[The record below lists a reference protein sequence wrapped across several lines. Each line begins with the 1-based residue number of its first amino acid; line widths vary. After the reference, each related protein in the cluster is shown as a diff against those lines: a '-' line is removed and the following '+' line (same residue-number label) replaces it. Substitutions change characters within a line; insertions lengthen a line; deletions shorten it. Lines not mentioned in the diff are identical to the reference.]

1 MKRFSELN
9 KINKNV
15 NENCVT
21 SDVNPG
27 NALSTTGVTN
37 HYTPVQ
43 NILTNVKNLYACRM
57 SIAAS
62 LAEDGFSIKLNSS
75 KFGSEKDVKTM
86 LETPL
91 DRTTIPLK
99 QYITSQG
106 LDEIKV
112 IKMGDFFVVY
122 FSPKDIKAA
131 GKDLE
136 ATQAETPVKEMLDM
150 NIDEAEM
157 VNLFESDDDDEELED
172 LTKKELIKL
181 IEEKDKVKAAKQ
193 FMQIIA
199 QHMELPREY
208 YFAGVK
214 DKDGKES
221 IALRWKYTKRRP
233 HKKTVEMTRS
243 LINIYDTDKEGV
255 WVGDFDEKSMFKLP
269 DEVKKLIEN
278 ILELLGAE
286 KTKDPC
292 VYSLSGEKLDD
303 DKDDDKKDEDKK
315 DDENKD
321 NDNKEEKD
329 NDKKNDEDVEDDKS
343 RDEDDNI
350 LSL

>member
-1 MKRFSELN
+1 MKRFSDFN
-9 KINKNV
+9 KAMTGKLVGESCI
-15 NENCVT
+15 T

-75 KFGSEKDVKTM
+75 KFVSEDEIRRM
-86 LETPL
+86 LYTPL
-91 DRTTIPLK
+91 DRTTIPLA
-99 QYITSQG
+99 QYIISQG
-106 LDEIKV
+106 LDSVKMIKV
-112 IKMGDFFVVY
+112 GDFYVVY

-131 GKDLE
+131 EPGLE
-136 ATQAETPVKEMLDM
+136 APQAEAPVKEMLYY
-150 NIDEAEM
+150 NIEEAEITTIT
-157 VNLFESDDDDEELED
+157 EDEDHEELED
-172 LTKKELIKL
+172 ITKKELSKL
-181 IEEKDKVKAAKQ
+181 IDEKDKVKAAKQ
-193 FMQIIA
+193 FMQIVS
-199 QHMELPREY
+199 QQMELPREY

-221 IALRWKYTKRRP
+221 IALRWRYTKRRP
-233 HKKTVEMTRS
+233 HKKTAEVTRS
-243 LINIYDTDKEGV
+243 LINIYGNSKDGV
-255 WVGDFDEKSMFKLP
+255 WVGDFDEKSYFQLP

-286 KTKDPC
+286 KTDDEC
-292 VYSLSGEKLDD
+292 VYSLDAKKE
-303 DKDDDKKDEDKK
+303 DKKADKKEDKK
-315 DDENKD
+315 DDKKD
-321 NDNKEEKD
+321 DE
-329 NDKKNDEDVEDDKS
+329 EDVEDDKS
-343 RDEDDNI
+343 RDEDDV

>member
-1 MKRFSELN
+1 MKRFSDFN
-9 KINKNV
+9 KAMTGKLV
-15 NENCVT
+15 GESCVT

-75 KFGSEKDVKTM
+75 KFVSEDEIRRM
-86 LETPL
+86 LYTPL
-91 DRTTIPLK
+91 DRTTIPLA
-99 QYITSQG
+99 QYIISQG
-106 LDEIKV
+106 LDSVKMIKV
-112 IKMGDFFVVY
+112 GDFYVVY

-131 GKDLE
+131 EPGLE
-136 ATQAETPVKEMLDM
+136 APQAEAPVKEMLDY
-150 NIDEAEM
+150 NIEEAEITTIT
-157 VNLFESDDDDEELED
+157 EDEDDEELED
-172 LTKKELIKL
+172 ITKKELSKL
-181 IEEKDKVKAAKQ
+181 IDEKDKVKAAKQ
-193 FMQIIA
+193 FMQIVS
-199 QHMELPREY
+199 QQMELPREY

-221 IALRWKYTKRRP
+221 IALRWRYTKRRP
-233 HKKTVEMTRS
+233 HKKTAEVTRS
-243 LINIYDTDKEGV
+243 LINIYGNSKDGV
-255 WVGDFDEKSMFKLP
+255 WVGDFDKKSYFQLP

-286 KTKDPC
+286 KTDDEC
-292 VYSLSGEKLDD
+292 VYSLDA
-303 DKDDDKKDEDKK
+303 KKEDKK
-315 DDENKD
+315 DD
-321 NDNKEEKD
+321 NKE
-329 NDKKNDEDVEDDKS
+329 DKKDDKKDDEEDVEDDKS
-343 RDEDDNI
+343 RDEDDV

>member
-9 KINKNV
+9 KNNV

-21 SDVNPG
+21 SDTNPG
-27 NALSTTGVTN
+27 NALSTTGVMN

-43 NILTNVKNLYACRM
+43 NILLNVKNLYASRM
-57 SIAAS
+57 SIAAT

-75 KFGSEKDVKTM
+75 KFTTEKEIKD
-86 LETPL
+86 LLNTPL
-91 DRTTIPLK
+91 DANSPALAPFIK
-99 QYITSQG
+99 SQG
-106 LDEIKV
+106 LDLMKTIKV
-112 IKMGDFFVVY
+112 GDFYIVY
-122 FSPKDIKAA
+122 FSPKDVKAA
-131 GKDLE
+131 NPGLE
-136 ATQAETPVKEMLDM
+136 TPQAETPVKEMLDM
-150 NIDEAEM
+150 NIEEAEM
-157 VNLFESDDDDEELED
+157 VNVFESDDDDEELED

-193 FMQIIA
+193 FMQIIS

-233 HKKTVEMTRS
+233 HKRTVEATRS
-243 LINIYDTDKEGV
+243 LINIYGTGKDAV
-255 WVGDFDEKSMFKLP
+255 WVGDFDKKSMFQLP

-286 KTKDPC
+286 KTNDEC
-292 VYSLSGEKLDD
+292 VYKLDGEKKS
-303 DKDDDKKDEDKK
+303 DKKSDKKDE
-315 DDENKD
+315 
-321 NDNKEEKD
+321 
-329 NDKKNDEDVEDDKS
+329 EDVEDDKS
-343 RDEDDNI
+343 RDEDENDV

>member
-1 MKRFSELN
+1 MKRFSDFN
-9 KINKNV
+9 KAMTGKLV
-15 NENCVT
+15 GESCVT

-75 KFGSEKDVKTM
+75 KFVSEEEIRRM
-86 LETPL
+86 LYTPL
-91 DRTTIPLK
+91 DRTTIPLA
-99 QYITSQG
+99 QYIISQG
-106 LDEIKV
+106 LDSVKMIKV
-112 IKMGDFFVVY
+112 GDFYVVY

-131 GKDLE
+131 EPGLE
-136 ATQAETPVKEMLDM
+136 APQAEAPVKEMLDY
-150 NIDEAEM
+150 NIEEAEITTIT
-157 VNLFESDDDDEELED
+157 EDEDDEELED
-172 LTKKELIKL
+172 ITKKELSKL
-181 IEEKDKVKAAKQ
+181 IDEKDKVKAAKQ
-193 FMQIIA
+193 FMQIVS
-199 QHMELPREY
+199 QQMELPREY

-221 IALRWKYTKRRP
+221 IALRWRYTKRRP
-233 HKKTVEMTRS
+233 HKKTAEVTRS
-243 LINIYDTDKEGV
+243 LINIYGNSKDGV
-255 WVGDFDEKSMFKLP
+255 WVGDFDEKSYFQLP

-286 KTKDPC
+286 KTDDEC
-292 VYSLSGEKLDD
+292 VYSLDA
-303 DKDDDKKDEDKK
+303 KKEDKK
-315 DDENKD
+315 DDK
-321 NDNKEEKD
+321 KE
-329 NDKKNDEDVEDDKS
+329 DKKDDKKDDEEDVEDDKS
-343 RDEDDNI
+343 RDEDDV

>member
-1 MKRFSELN
+1 MKRFSDFN
-9 KINKNV
+9 KAMTGKLV
-15 NENCVT
+15 DESCVT

-75 KFGSEKDVKTM
+75 KFVSEDEIRRM
-86 LETPL
+86 LYTPL
-91 DRTTIPLK
+91 DRTTIPLA
-99 QYITSQG
+99 QYIMSQG
-106 LDEIKV
+106 LDSMKMIKV
-112 IKMGDFFVVY
+112 GDFYVVY

-131 GKDLE
+131 EPGLE
-136 ATQAETPVKEMLDM
+136 APQAEAPVKEMLDY
-150 NIDEAEM
+150 NIEEAEITTIT
-157 VNLFESDDDDEELED
+157 EDEDDEELED
-172 LTKKELIKL
+172 LTKKELGKL
-181 IEEKDKVKAAKQ
+181 IDEKDKVKAAKQ
-193 FMQIIA
+193 FMQIVS
-199 QHMELPREY
+199 QQMELPREY

-221 IALRWKYTKRRP
+221 IALRWRYTKRRP
-233 HKKTVEMTRS
+233 HKKTAEVTRS
-243 LINIYDTDKEGV
+243 LINIYGNDKDGV
-255 WVGDFDEKSMFKLP
+255 WVGDFDEKSYFQLP

-286 KTKDPC
+286 KTDDEC
-292 VYSLSGEKLDD
+292 VYSLDS
-303 DKDDDKKDEDKK
+303 KKEDKK
-315 DDENKD
+315 DDKKEDKKEDTKKD
-321 NDNKEEKD
+321 NE
-329 NDKKNDEDVEDDKS
+329 EDVEDDKS
-343 RDEDDNI
+343 RDEDDV

>member
-1 MKRFSELN
+1 MKRFSDFN
-9 KINKNV
+9 KAMTGKLV
-15 NENCVT
+15 GESCVT

-75 KFGSEKDVKTM
+75 KFVSEDEIRRM
-86 LETPL
+86 LYTPL
-91 DRTTIPLK
+91 DRTTIPLA
-99 QYITSQG
+99 QYIISQG
-106 LDEIKV
+106 LDSVKMIKV
-112 IKMGDFFVVY
+112 GDFYVVY

-131 GKDLE
+131 EPGLE
-136 ATQAETPVKEMLDM
+136 APQAEAPVKEMLDY
-150 NIDEAEM
+150 NIEEAEITTIT
-157 VNLFESDDDDEELED
+157 EDEDDEELED
-172 LTKKELIKL
+172 LTKKELSKL
-181 IEEKDKVKAAKQ
+181 IDEKDKVKAAKQ
-193 FMQIIA
+193 FMQIVS
-199 QHMELPREY
+199 QQMELPREY

-221 IALRWKYTKRRP
+221 IALRWRYTKRRP
-233 HKKTVEMTRS
+233 HKKTAEVTRS
-243 LINIYDTDKEGV
+243 LINIYGNSKDGV
-255 WVGDFDEKSMFKLP
+255 WVGDFDEKSYFQLP

-286 KTKDPC
+286 KTDDEC
-292 VYSLSGEKLDD
+292 VYSLDV
-303 DKDDDKKDEDKK
+303 KKEDKK
-315 DDENKD
+315 DDK
-321 NDNKEEKD
+321 KE
-329 NDKKNDEDVEDDKS
+329 DKKDDKKDDEEDVEDDKS
-343 RDEDDNI
+343 RDEDDV

>member
-1 MKRFSELN
+1 MKRFSDFSKELSKN
-9 KINKNV
+9 INEK
-15 NENCVT
+15 CVT
-21 SDVNPG
+21 TDINPG
-27 NALSTTGVTN
+27 NALSDTMGVTN

-75 KFGSEKDVKTM
+75 KFISEEEIKKM
-86 LETPL
+86 LYTPL
-91 DRTTIPLK
+91 DAQTMPLG

-106 LDEIKV
+106 LDK
-112 IKMGDFFVVY
+112 IKMVKVGDFYVVY

-131 GKDLE
+131 EPGLE
-136 ATQAETPVKEMLDM
+136 ATQAEAPVKEMLDYD
-150 NIDEAEM
+150 IEEAEITTIT
-157 VNLFESDDDDEELED
+157 EDEDDEELED
-172 LTKKELIKL
+172 LTKKELSKL
-181 IEEKDKVKAAKQ
+181 IDEKDKVKAAKQ
-193 FMQIIA
+193 FMQIVS
-199 QHMELPREY
+199 QQMELPREY

-233 HKKTVEMTRS
+233 HKKTAEVTRS
-243 LINIYDTDKEGV
+243 LINIYGNEKDGI
-255 WVGDFDEKSMFKLP
+255 WVGDFDEKSYFQLP

-286 KTKDPC
+286 KTNDKC
-292 VYSLSGEKLDD
+292 VYSLGEKS
-303 DKDDDKKDEDKK
+303 DKKEDEKKDEKPSDDKKKEDE
-315 DDENKD
+315 
-321 NDNKEEKD
+321 
-329 NDKKNDEDVEDDKS
+329 EDVEDDKS
-343 RDEDDNI
+343 RDEDDV

>member
-1 MKRFSELN
+1 MKRFSDFN
-9 KINKNV
+9 KAMTGKLVGESCI
-15 NENCVT
+15 T

-75 KFGSEKDVKTM
+75 KFVSEDEIRRM
-86 LETPL
+86 LYTPL
-91 DRTTIPLK
+91 DRTTIPLA
-99 QYITSQG
+99 QYIISQG
-106 LDEIKV
+106 LDSVKMIKV
-112 IKMGDFFVVY
+112 GDFYVVY

-131 GKDLE
+131 EPGLE
-136 ATQAETPVKEMLDM
+136 APQAEAPVKEMLDY
-150 NIDEAEM
+150 NIEEAEITTIT
-157 VNLFESDDDDEELED
+157 EDEDDEELED
-172 LTKKELIKL
+172 ITKKELSKL
-181 IEEKDKVKAAKQ
+181 IDEKDKVKAAKQ
-193 FMQIIA
+193 FMQIVS
-199 QHMELPREY
+199 QQMELPREY

-221 IALRWKYTKRRP
+221 IALRWRYTKRRP
-233 HKKTVEMTRS
+233 HKKTAEVTRS
-243 LINIYDTDKEGV
+243 LINIYGNTKDGV
-255 WVGDFDEKSMFKLP
+255 WVGDFDDNAYFKLP

-286 KTKDPC
+286 KTNDKC
-292 VYSLSGEKLDD
+292 VYSLDANK
-303 DKDDDKKDEDKK
+303 KDDKKDDTKK
-315 DDENKD
+315 DDE
-321 NDNKEEKD
+321 
-329 NDKKNDEDVEDDKS
+329 EDVEDDKS
-343 RDEDDNI
+343 RDEDDV

>member
-9 KINKNV
+9 NKV

-27 NALSTTGVTN
+27 NALSKTGVMN

-43 NILTNVKNLYACRM
+43 NILLNVKNLFAVRM

-75 KFGSEKDVKTM
+75 KFTSEKEIKN
-86 LETPL
+86 LLYTPL
-91 DRTTIPLK
+91 DSNTPALAS
-99 QYITSQG
+99 YITSQG
-106 LDEIKV
+106 LDAMKTIKV
-112 IKMGDFFVVY
+112 GDFFVVY

-131 GKDLE
+131 GSVGNNLE
-136 ATQAETPVKEMLDM
+136 SPQTEAPVKEMLDLG
-150 NIDEAEM
+150 IEEAEM
-157 VNLFESDDDDEELED
+157 VSIFESDDDDEELED
-172 LTKKELIKL
+172 LTKKELSKL

-193 FMQIIA
+193 FMQIIS
-199 QHMELPREY
+199 QQMELPREY

-233 HKKTVEMTRS
+233 HKKTAEVTRS
-243 LINIYDTDKEGV
+243 LINIYGTGKDAI
-255 WVGDFDEKSMFKLP
+255 WVQDFDEKSLFQLP

-286 KTKDPC
+286 KTKDEC
-292 VYSLSGEKLDD
+292 VYKLEDKKSDEK
-303 DKDDDKKDEDKK
+303 KDDKKEDKK
-315 DDENKD
+315 DDK
-321 NDNKEEKD
+321 KEE
-329 NDKKNDEDVEDDKS
+329 EDVEDDKS
-343 RDEDDNI
+343 RDEDENDV

>member
-9 KINKNV
+9 NV

-75 KFGSEKDVKTM
+75 KFASEKDVKYM

-99 QYITSQG
+99 QYIVSQG
-106 LDEIKV
+106 LDKIKV

-136 ATQAETPVKEMLDM
+136 STQAETPVKEMLDM

-157 VNLFESDDDDEELED
+157 INLFESDDDDEELED
-172 LTKKELIKL
+172 LTKKELSKL
-181 IEEKDKVKAAKQ
+181 IGEKDKVKAAKQ
-193 FMQIIA
+193 FMQIVS
-199 QHMELPREY
+199 QQMELPREY

-233 HKKTVEMTRS
+233 HKKTAEMTRS
-243 LINIYDTDKEGV
+243 LINIYANDKEGI
-255 WVGDFDEKSMFKLP
+255 WVGDFDKNSMFQLP

-286 KTKDPC
+286 KTSDEC
-292 VYSLSGEKLDD
+292 VYSLDSKKSDKNDDKKDDKKDD
-303 DKDDDKKDEDKK
+303 DKD
-315 DDENKD
+315 N
-321 NDNKEEKD
+321 NKD
-329 NDKKNDEDVEDDKS
+329 NDKKDDEDVEDDKS
-343 RDEDDNI
+343 RDEDEDV

>member
-1 MKRFSELN
+1 MKRFSDFN
-9 KINKNV
+9 KAMTGKLV
-15 NENCVT
+15 GESCVT

-75 KFGSEKDVKTM
+75 KFVSEDEIRRM
-86 LETPL
+86 LYTPL
-91 DRTTIPLK
+91 DRTTIPLA
-99 QYITSQG
+99 QYIISQG
-106 LDEIKV
+106 LDSVKMIKV
-112 IKMGDFFVVY
+112 GDFYVVY

-131 GKDLE
+131 EPGLE
-136 ATQAETPVKEMLDM
+136 APQAEAPVKEMLDY
-150 NIDEAEM
+150 NIEEAEITTIT
-157 VNLFESDDDDEELED
+157 EDEDDEELED
-172 LTKKELIKL
+172 LTKKELSKL
-181 IEEKDKVKAAKQ
+181 IDEKDKVKAAKQ
-193 FMQIIA
+193 FMQIVS
-199 QHMELPREY
+199 QQMELPREY

-221 IALRWKYTKRRP
+221 IALRWRYTKRRP
-233 HKKTVEMTRS
+233 HKKTAEVTRS
-243 LINIYDTDKEGV
+243 LINIYGNSKDGV
-255 WVGDFDEKSMFKLP
+255 WVGDFDKKAYFQLP

-286 KTKDPC
+286 KTDDEC
-292 VYSLSGEKLDD
+292 VYSLDSK
-303 DKDDDKKDEDKK
+303 KDDKKDDKKEDKK
-315 DDENKD
+315 DDKKD
-321 NDNKEEKD
+321 DE
-329 NDKKNDEDVEDDKS
+329 EDVEDDKS
-343 RDEDDNI
+343 RDEDDV

>member
-1 MKRFSELN
+1 MKRFSDFN
-9 KINKNV
+9 KAMTGKLV
-15 NENCVT
+15 GESCVT

-75 KFGSEKDVKTM
+75 KFVSEDEIRRM
-86 LETPL
+86 LYTPL
-91 DRTTIPLK
+91 DRTTIPLA
-99 QYITSQG
+99 QYIISQG
-106 LDEIKV
+106 LDSVKMIKV
-112 IKMGDFFVVY
+112 GDFYVVY

-131 GKDLE
+131 EPGLE
-136 ATQAETPVKEMLDM
+136 APQAEAPVKEMLDY
-150 NIDEAEM
+150 NIEEAEITTIT
-157 VNLFESDDDDEELED
+157 EDEDDEELED
-172 LTKKELIKL
+172 ITKKELSKL
-181 IEEKDKVKAAKQ
+181 IDEKDKVKASKQ
-193 FMQIIA
+193 FMQIVS
-199 QHMELPREY
+199 QQMELPREY

-221 IALRWKYTKRRP
+221 IALRWRYTKRRP
-233 HKKTVEMTRS
+233 HKKTAEVTRS
-243 LINIYDTDKEGV
+243 LINIYGNSKDGV
-255 WVGDFDEKSMFKLP
+255 WVGDFDEKSYFQLP

-286 KTKDPC
+286 KTDDEC
-292 VYSLSGEKLDD
+292 VYSLDA
-303 DKDDDKKDEDKK
+303 KKEDKK
-315 DDENKD
+315 DDK
-321 NDNKEEKD
+321 KE
-329 NDKKNDEDVEDDKS
+329 DKKDDKKDDEEDVEDDKS
-343 RDEDDNI
+343 RDEDDV

>member
-1 MKRFSELN
+1 MKRFSDFN
-9 KINKNV
+9 KAMTGKLV
-15 NENCVT
+15 GESCVT

-75 KFGSEKDVKTM
+75 KFVSEDEIRRM
-86 LETPL
+86 LYTPL
-91 DRTTIPLK
+91 DRTTIPLA
-99 QYITSQG
+99 QYIISQG
-106 LDEIKV
+106 LDSVKMIKV
-112 IKMGDFFVVY
+112 GDFYVVY

-131 GKDLE
+131 EPGLE
-136 ATQAETPVKEMLDM
+136 APQAEAPVKEMLDY
-150 NIDEAEM
+150 NIEEAEITTIT
-157 VNLFESDDDDEELED
+157 EDEDDEELED
-172 LTKKELIKL
+172 ITKKELSKL
-181 IEEKDKVKAAKQ
+181 IDEKDKVKAAKQ
-193 FMQIIA
+193 FMQIVS
-199 QHMELPREY
+199 QQMELPREY

-221 IALRWKYTKRRP
+221 IALRWRYTKRRP
-233 HKKTVEMTRS
+233 HKKTAEVTRS
-243 LINIYDTDKEGV
+243 LINIYGNSKDGV
-255 WVGDFDEKSMFKLP
+255 WVGDFDEKSYFQLP

-286 KTKDPC
+286 KTDDEC
-292 VYSLSGEKLDD
+292 VYSLDA
-303 DKDDDKKDEDKK
+303 KKEDKK
-315 DDENKD
+315 DDK
-321 NDNKEEKD
+321 KE
-329 NDKKNDEDVEDDKS
+329 DKKDDKKDDEEDVEDDKS
-343 RDEDDNI
+343 RDEDDV

>member
-1 MKRFSELN
+1 MKRFSDFN
-9 KINKNV
+9 KAMTGKLV
-15 NENCVT
+15 GESCVT

-75 KFGSEKDVKTM
+75 KFVSEDEIRRM
-86 LETPL
+86 LYTPL
-91 DRTTIPLK
+91 DRTTIPLA
-99 QYITSQG
+99 QYIISQG
-106 LDEIKV
+106 LDSVKMIKV
-112 IKMGDFFVVY
+112 GDFYVVY

-131 GKDLE
+131 EPGLE
-136 ATQAETPVKEMLDM
+136 APQAEAPVKEMLDY
-150 NIDEAEM
+150 NIEEAEITTIT
-157 VNLFESDDDDEELED
+157 EDEDDEELED
-172 LTKKELIKL
+172 LTKKELSKL
-181 IEEKDKVKAAKQ
+181 IDEKDKVKAAKQ
-193 FMQIIA
+193 FMQIVS
-199 QHMELPREY
+199 QQMELPREY

-221 IALRWKYTKRRP
+221 IALRWRYTKRRP
-233 HKKTVEMTRS
+233 HKKTAEVTRS
-243 LINIYDTDKEGV
+243 LINIYGNTKDGV
-255 WVGDFDEKSMFKLP
+255 WVGDFDDKAYFKLP

-286 KTKDPC
+286 KTDDEC
-292 VYSLSGEKLDD
+292 VYSLDA
-303 DKDDDKKDEDKK
+303 KKEDKK
-315 DDENKD
+315 DDK
-321 NDNKEEKD
+321 KE
-329 NDKKNDEDVEDDKS
+329 DKKDDKKDDEEDVEDDKS
-343 RDEDDNI
+343 RDEDDV

>member
-1 MKRFSELN
+1 MKRFSDFN
-9 KINKNV
+9 KAMTGKLVGESCI
-15 NENCVT
+15 T

-75 KFGSEKDVKTM
+75 KFVSEDEIRRM
-86 LETPL
+86 LYTPL
-91 DRTTIPLK
+91 DRTTIPLA
-99 QYITSQG
+99 QYIISQG
-106 LDEIKV
+106 LDSVKMIKV
-112 IKMGDFFVVY
+112 GDFYVVY

-131 GKDLE
+131 EPGLE
-136 ATQAETPVKEMLDM
+136 APQAEAPVKEMLDY
-150 NIDEAEM
+150 NIEEAEITTIT
-157 VNLFESDDDDEELED
+157 EDEDDEELED
-172 LTKKELIKL
+172 ITKKELSKL
-181 IEEKDKVKAAKQ
+181 IDEKDKVKAAKQ
-193 FMQIIA
+193 FMQIVS
-199 QHMELPREY
+199 QQMELPREY

-221 IALRWKYTKRRP
+221 IALRWRYTKRRP
-233 HKKTVEMTRS
+233 HKKTAEVTRS
-243 LINIYDTDKEGV
+243 LINIYGNSKDGV
-255 WVGDFDEKSMFKLP
+255 WVGDFDEKSYFQLP

-286 KTKDPC
+286 KTDDEC
-292 VYSLSGEKLDD
+292 VYSLDA
-303 DKDDDKKDEDKK
+303 KKEDKK
-315 DDENKD
+315 DDK
-321 NDNKEEKD
+321 KE
-329 NDKKNDEDVEDDKS
+329 DKKDDKKDDEEDVEDDKS
-343 RDEDDNI
+343 RDEDDV

>member
-1 MKRFSELN
+1 MKRFSDFN
-9 KINKNV
+9 KAMTSKPV
-15 NENCVT
+15 EENCVT

-62 LAEDGFSIKLNSS
+62 LAEDGFSIKMNSS
-75 KFGSEKDVKTM
+75 KFTSEEEIKKY
-86 LETPL
+86 LYTPL
-91 DRTTIPLK
+91 DRTTIPLA

-106 LDEIKV
+106 LDKIKIIKV
-112 IKMGDFFVVY
+112 GDFYVVY

-131 GKDLE
+131 EPGLE
-136 ATQAETPVKEMLDM
+136 APQAEAPVKEMLDY
-150 NIDEAEM
+150 NIEEAEITTIT
-157 VNLFESDDDDEELED
+157 EDEDDEELED
-172 LTKKELIKL
+172 ITKKELSKL
-181 IEEKDKVKAAKQ
+181 IDEKDKVKAAKQ
-193 FMQIIA
+193 FMQIVS
-199 QHMELPREY
+199 QQMELPREY

-233 HKKTVEMTRS
+233 HKKTAEVTRS
-243 LINIYDTDKEGV
+243 LINIYGNDKDGI
-255 WVGDFDEKSMFKLP
+255 WVGDFDEKSYFKLP

-286 KTKDPC
+286 KTKDEC
-292 VYSLSGEKLDD
+292 VYSLGEK
-303 DKDDDKKDEDKK
+303 DKDEKKEEDKK
-315 DDENKD
+315 DDSSKD
-321 NDNKEEKD
+321 S
-329 NDKKNDEDVEDDKS
+329 DEDVEDDKS
-343 RDEDDNI
+343 RDEDDI

>member
-1 MKRFSELN
+1 MKRFSDFN
-9 KINKNV
+9 KAMTGKLV
-15 NENCVT
+15 GESCVT

-75 KFGSEKDVKTM
+75 KFVSEDEIRRM
-86 LETPL
+86 LYTPL
-91 DRTTIPLK
+91 DRTTIPLA
-99 QYITSQG
+99 QYIISQG
-106 LDEIKV
+106 LDSVKMIKV
-112 IKMGDFFVVY
+112 GDFYVVY

-131 GKDLE
+131 EPGLE
-136 ATQAETPVKEMLDM
+136 APQAEAPVKEMLDY
-150 NIDEAEM
+150 NIEEAEITTIT
-157 VNLFESDDDDEELED
+157 EDEDDEELED
-172 LTKKELIKL
+172 ITKKELSKL
-181 IEEKDKVKAAKQ
+181 IDEKDKVKAAKQ
-193 FMQIIA
+193 FMQIVS
-199 QHMELPREY
+199 QQMELPREY

-221 IALRWKYTKRRP
+221 IALRWRYTKRRP
-233 HKKTVEMTRS
+233 HKKTAEVTRS
-243 LINIYDTDKEGV
+243 LINIYGNSKDGV
-255 WVGDFDEKSMFKLP
+255 WVGDFDEKSYFQLP

-286 KTKDPC
+286 KTNDKC
-292 VYSLSGEKLDD
+292 VYSLDANK
-303 DKDDDKKDEDKK
+303 KDDKKDDTKK
-315 DDENKD
+315 DDE
-321 NDNKEEKD
+321 
-329 NDKKNDEDVEDDKS
+329 EDVEDDKS
-343 RDEDDNI
+343 RDEDDV

>member
-1 MKRFSELN
+1 MKRFSDFN
-9 KINKNV
+9 KAMTGKLV
-15 NENCVT
+15 GESCVT

-75 KFGSEKDVKTM
+75 KFVSEDEIKRM
-86 LETPL
+86 LYTPL
-91 DRTTIPLK
+91 DRTTIPLA
-99 QYITSQG
+99 QYIISQG
-106 LDEIKV
+106 LDSVKMIKV
-112 IKMGDFFVVY
+112 GDFYVVY

-131 GKDLE
+131 EPGLE
-136 ATQAETPVKEMLDM
+136 APQAEAPVKEMLDY
-150 NIDEAEM
+150 NIEEAEITTIT
-157 VNLFESDDDDEELED
+157 EDEDDEELED
-172 LTKKELIKL
+172 LTKKELSKL
-181 IEEKDKVKAAKQ
+181 IDEKDKVKAAKQ
-193 FMQIIA
+193 FMQIVS
-199 QHMELPREY
+199 QQMELPREY

-221 IALRWKYTKRRP
+221 IALRWRYTKRRP
-233 HKKTVEMTRS
+233 HKKTAEVTRS
-243 LINIYDTDKEGV
+243 LINIYGNSKDGV
-255 WVGDFDEKSMFKLP
+255 WVGDFDKKAYFQLP

-286 KTKDPC
+286 KTDDEC
-292 VYSLSGEKLDD
+292 VYSLDAKKE
-303 DKDDDKKDEDKK
+303 DKKEDKKDDKKEDKK
-315 DDENKD
+315 DDE
-321 NDNKEEKD
+321 
-329 NDKKNDEDVEDDKS
+329 EDVEDDKS
-343 RDEDDNI
+343 RDEDDV

>member
-1 MKRFSELN
+1 MKRFSDFN
-9 KINKNV
+9 KAMTGKLV
-15 NENCVT
+15 GESCVT

-75 KFGSEKDVKTM
+75 KFVSEDEIRRM
-86 LETPL
+86 LYTPL
-91 DRTTIPLK
+91 DRTTIPLA
-99 QYITSQG
+99 QYIISQG
-106 LDEIKV
+106 LDSVKMIKV
-112 IKMGDFFVVY
+112 GDFYVVY

-131 GKDLE
+131 EPGLE
-136 ATQAETPVKEMLDM
+136 APQAEAPVKEMLDY
-150 NIDEAEM
+150 NIEEAEITTIT
-157 VNLFESDDDDEELED
+157 EDEDDEELED
-172 LTKKELIKL
+172 ITKKELSKL
-181 IEEKDKVKAAKQ
+181 IDEKDKVKAAKQ
-193 FMQIIA
+193 FMQIVS
-199 QHMELPREY
+199 QQMELPREY

-221 IALRWKYTKRRP
+221 IALRWRYTKRRP
-233 HKKTVEMTRS
+233 HKKTSEVTRS
-243 LINIYDTDKEGV
+243 LINIYGNSKDGV
-255 WVGDFDEKSMFKLP
+255 WVGDFDKKSYFQLP

-286 KTKDPC
+286 KTDDEC
-292 VYSLSGEKLDD
+292 VYSLDA
-303 DKDDDKKDEDKK
+303 KKEDKK
-315 DDENKD
+315 DD
-321 NDNKEEKD
+321 NKE
-329 NDKKNDEDVEDDKS
+329 DKKDDKKDDEEDVEDDKS
-343 RDEDDNI
+343 RDEDDV

>member
-1 MKRFSELN
+1 MKRFSDFN
-9 KINKNV
+9 KAMTGKLV
-15 NENCVT
+15 GESCVT

-75 KFGSEKDVKTM
+75 KFVSEDEIRRM
-86 LETPL
+86 LYTPL
-91 DRTTIPLK
+91 DRTTIPLA
-99 QYITSQG
+99 QYIISQG
-106 LDEIKV
+106 LDSVKMIKV
-112 IKMGDFFVVY
+112 GDFYVVY

-131 GKDLE
+131 EPGLE
-136 ATQAETPVKEMLDM
+136 APQAEAPVKEMLDY
-150 NIDEAEM
+150 NIEEAEITTIT
-157 VNLFESDDDDEELED
+157 EDEDDEELED
-172 LTKKELIKL
+172 ITKKELSKL
-181 IEEKDKVKAAKQ
+181 IDEKDKVKAAKQ
-193 FMQIIA
+193 FMQIVS
-199 QHMELPREY
+199 QQMELPREY

-221 IALRWKYTKRRP
+221 IALRWRYTKRRP
-233 HKKTVEMTRS
+233 HKKTAEVTRS
-243 LINIYDTDKEGV
+243 LINIYGQSKDGV
-255 WVGDFDEKSMFKLP
+255 WVGDFDKKSYFQLP

-286 KTKDPC
+286 KTDDEC
-292 VYSLSGEKLDD
+292 VYSLDA
-303 DKDDDKKDEDKK
+303 KKEDKK
-315 DDENKD
+315 DD
-321 NDNKEEKD
+321 NKE
-329 NDKKNDEDVEDDKS
+329 DKKDDKKDDEEDVEDDKS
-343 RDEDDNI
+343 RDEDDV